1 VRLVRES
8 GCRRYEKRNIEVV
21 NMICDVLDEISPR
34 QSGRYRDLITFVED
48 RPGHG
53 QRYAFDC

>member
-8 GCRRYEKRNIEVV
+8 GCRRNEKRNIEVV

-34 QSGRYRDLITFVED
+34 QSGPYRDLFTFVED
-48 RPGHG
+48 RREHDR
-53 QRYAFDC
+53 RYAIDC